1 MFHPVRNCTASA
13 GYFVSLQGGGGDAV
27 ASLTADN
34 AADGKTGGGESAIA
48 GRMERQ
54 CGQQALKMEIRA

>member
-1 MFHPVRNCTASA
+1 
-13 GYFVSLQGGGGDAV
+13 V